1 MFVALRDNPLR
12 LLFLVAALG
21 HPLGEIRIRGTSL
34 GPAAVLFVGLIL
46 GALDPEL
53 KLPEIVSQLGLLLFV
68 YSVGL
73 SSGTGFFA
81 AFRRR
86 GLRDS
91 LFVAGV
97 LGVAVVVVVS
107 AHFVLGLR
115 SATTAG
121 LFAGSLT
128 NTPALASVLEAIKH
142 RLPSAPATM
151 LNEPAVA
158 YSVAYPMGVLG
169 VLLAAAAAVRIWRI
183 DFAREEATLRDLPLT
198 NQKLGCRTICVNWSG
213 PETLGKLSTSRGWDV
228 SFGRIKRGGEL
239 LLAAADA
246 RLEPGDLLTVVGT
259 VDVLN
264 RVTETLG
271 TPSAEQLELDRRVMD
286 FRRIFVS
293 NPAVVGQRL
302 RDLNLPQQFGATITR
317 VRRGD
322 VEFVPHGDTALAL
335 GDRVRVVTHRDHL
348 PAVSTCFGDS
358 YRAVSELTVLP
369 FSFGM
374 ALGILLGTLPLP
386 LPGGITLKLG
396 LAGGPLIV
404 ALVLGAIERTGS
416 VVWTM
421 PFGVNLAI
429 RQFGMILFLA
439 GVGTRAGHS
448 FLETITQ
455 GNGLALVAAGASVTC
470 LTALTALWVGHRLLK
485 IPMAILLGMLA
496 GVQTQPAV
504 LAYAVQRTGNDLPNV
519 GYASVFPLATIGK
532 ILLAQLLLN
541 TL

>member
-1 MFVALRDNPLR
+1 MFTALRDNPLL
-12 LLFLVAALG
+12 LLFVVAALG
-21 HPLGEIRIRGTSL
+21 YPLGEIRIRGTSL
-34 GPAAVLFVGLIL
+34 GPAAVLFVGLAL

-81 AFRRR
+81 SFRRR

-91 LFVAGV
+91 SFVAV
-97 LGVAVVVVVS
+97 FLGMAVALVVVV
-107 AHFVLGLR
+107 HFGLR
-115 SATTAG
+115 LSAATTAG
-121 LFAGSLT
+121 LFAGSFT
-128 NTPALASVLEAIKH
+128 NTPALASVLEAIKL
-142 RLPSAPATM
+142 RLPAAAATV

-169 VLLAAAAAVRIWRI
+169 VLFAAAAAVRFWRI
-183 DFAREEATLRDLPLT
+183 DFAREEAILRETPLT
-198 NQKLGCRTICVNWSG
+198 HQKLRCRTIGISWNG
-213 PETLGKLSTSRGWDV
+213 TQFLGDLATSHGWNV
-228 SFGRIKRGGEL
+228 SFGRVKRGGEL
-239 LLAAADA
+239 FLATANV
-246 RLEPGDLLTVVGT
+246 RLQPGDLLTVVGSEE
-259 VDVLN
+259 VLD

-271 TPSAEQLELDRRVMD
+271 TLSTEQLELDRRVID

-293 NPAVVGQRL
+293 NPDVVGQRL

-322 VEFVPHGDTALAL
+322 IEFVPNGDTALAL

-348 PAVSTCFGDS
+348 PAVSAFFGDS
-358 YRAVSELTVLP
+358 YRAVSEITVLP

-374 ALGILLGTLPLP
+374 ALGIVLGSVPFP

-396 LAGGPLIV
+396 VAGGPLIIG
-404 ALVLGAIERTGS
+404 LVLGALERTGNI
-416 VVWTM
+416 VWTM
-421 PFGVNLAI
+421 PFSVNVTI

-439 GVGTRAGHS
+439 GVGIRAGHS

-455 GNGLALVAAGASVTC
+455 GSGLALFAAGTAVTGV
-470 LTALTALWVGHRLLK
+470 TAMAALWVGYRLLR
-485 IPMAILLGMLA
+485 IPMSILLGMLA
-496 GVQTQPAV
+496 GAQTQPAV
-504 LAYAVQRTGNDLPNV
+504 LAWAVRRTGNDLPNV
-519 GYASVFPLATIGK
+519 GYASVFPMATIGK

-541 TL
+541 IL